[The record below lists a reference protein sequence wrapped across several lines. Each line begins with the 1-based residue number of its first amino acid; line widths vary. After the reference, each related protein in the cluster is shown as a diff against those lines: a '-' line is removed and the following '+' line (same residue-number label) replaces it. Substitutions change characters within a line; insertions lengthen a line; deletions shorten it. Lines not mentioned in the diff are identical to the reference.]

1 MPADGAATV
10 PIRLGK
16 MPRLSTLASLPLTLL
31 ILALLVLASGLG
43 GAYWHYRQV
52 ISGREQELE
61 QSLVE
66 AARRQQVLE
75 GMIDRLTR
83 SRRLAQIV
91 VTHQKTGPAGL
102 PTETTLLMVELG
114 ADEEPVARHC
124 FTIPGHIAFF
134 DGLVVKFDH
143 DAVATAHPMR
153 GQTVVLLRR
162 VYSDLLAPKDGLP
175 IDAVGEVPAAYAGPE
190 RPLDFEKKLW
200 ERFWDLC
207 NDPVLA
213 TEYGVRVAQGEAVYK
228 PMKPGVLY
236 ELTVDAD
243 GGLNLM
249 TRPLP
254 EAVGEVLAAVGEK

>member
-1 MPADGAATV
+1 
-10 PIRLGK
+10 
-16 MPRLSTLASLPLTLL
+16 MPRLSTLATLPLTLL
-31 ILALLVLASGLG
+31 ILALAMLASAMG

-52 ISGREQELE
+52 AAGREQELE
-61 QSLVE
+61 QSIVE
-66 AARRQQVLE
+66 AAQRQRVLE

-91 VTHQKTGPAGL
+91 VTEQQIGPAGL

-114 ADEEPVARHC
+114 EDETPVARHC

-143 DAVATAHPMR
+143 EAVATAHPMR
-153 GQTVVLLRR
+153 GQTVVLLQR
-162 VYSDLLAPKDGLP
+162 VYSDQLAPKDGEP
-175 IDAVGEVPAAYAGPE
+175 IDAVGGVPAGYAGSE

-207 NDPVLA
+207 TDPALA
-213 TEYGVRVAQGEAVYK
+213 AEYGVRVAQGEAVYK

-243 GGLNLM
+243 GGLNLV

-254 EAVGEVLAAVGEK
+254 EAVAEVLAAVGEK